1 MAGGPIGDRSRHF
14 PASDAL
20 QTALDPS
27 PVPKDR
33 HRRSREVAR

>member
-1 MAGGPIGDRSRHF
+1 MPGGPIGGRSRHF

-20 QTALDPS
+20 QTALDPP

-33 HRRSREVAR
+33 QRRSREAAR